1 VPPAEADVC
10 NDRYRFN
17 LEIRQQR
24 SWRQFALRANRV
36 IQDLHS
42 AFRRI
47 KPAQLLHGWN
57 AEPSSRRVRL
67 DPPSSGSRI
76 VLLDIEGGI
85 RNVPR
90 SFRRRRR
97 RRRFIYERTSR
108 GGGRIDSVVIGEIFV
123 RRATPAR
130 VARPQAETKRRSLNL
145 RHWPPAGHLPLDL
158 TLTLHCNRRIP
169 PITINSNHNPIPN
182 HQY

>member
-24 SWRQFALRANRV
+24 SCRQFTLRANRV

-57 AEPSSRRVRL
+57 AEPSSRRVR
-67 DPPSSGSRI
+67 ST
-76 VLLDIEGGI
+76 
-85 RNVPR
+85 
-90 SFRRRRR
+90 RRRQVHESS
-97 RRRFIYERTSR
+97 FWTSQEEYETSR
-108 GGGRIDSVVIGEIFV
+108 GRSDDDDDVALS
-123 RRATPAR
+123 TSAR
-130 VARPQAETKRRSLNL
+130 VVAA
-145 RHWPPAGHLPLDL
+145 AAL
-158 TLTLHCNRRIP
+158 TA
-169 PITINSNHNPIPN
+169 S
-182 HQY
+182 